1 MDLRTG
7 KVFDLDGR
15 ELTRDEAS
23 RLTQEPIKIS
33 GSCCTDY
40 CALAFKRG
48 CFTVAPSFR
57 DKCTCFRPQ
66 RNANGG
72 RSAR

>member
-7 KVFDLDGR
+7 KVFDPDGR
-15 ELTRDEAS
+15 ELTREEAS

-40 CALAFKRG
+40 CALAHKRG
-48 CFTVAPSFR
+48 CFTVDPKFR
-57 DKCTCFRPQ
+57 DKCTCFVPQ
-66 RNANGG
+66 RNH
-72 RSAR
+72 RSER